1 VVETHIAKYRVK
13 SSHAHKNILLSP
25 NLQTALLWRAVD
37 LIIEESM
44 HIFSLYIR
52 LLILLNET
60 FQCLESLKENQS
72 VLEILVSAL

>member
-1 VVETHIAKYRVK
+1 MVETHIAKYRVK

-60 FQCLESLKENQS
+60 FQWLESLKENQS
-72 VLEILVSAL
+72 VLEIFVSAL